1 MIVFNGVCS
10 DDVGIVVEH
19 YPKIVFPERKI
30 TVFEIPGRNG
40 DQIIDQEVY
49 SNYEQ
54 SYEVFF
60 DVKDRGGLPAMM
72 PQIASW
78 LLSGTGYQRLEDSYF
93 PEFYRW
99 AYVKNAGEFL
109 SYFNEYGRGTL
120 TFNCQPEK
128 YYKYGE
134 KEITV
139 VSGQT
144 LYNPTSFRSYPI
156 YDLSSLGNAS
166 ATIKLTENGVTRT
179 VNTVTGVR
187 KIDVKNHFAGDGGSN
202 NSNFT
207 DDFDKLRLGKETT
220 IVLENAQN
228 SSTIKITPNWW
239 TI

>member
-1 MIVFNGVCS
+1 MIVFNGVRS

-156 YDLSSLGNAS
+156 YKLSLSSGE
-166 ATIKLTENGVTRT
+166 ATLKLTENGVTRT
-179 VNTVTGVR
+179 ITLPSTVNT
-187 KIDVKNHFAGDGGSN
+187 IDVKNHTGNYEGDY
-202 NSNFT
+202 
-207 DDFDKLRLGKETT
+207 DALRLGKATT
-220 IVLENAQN
+220 IVLEGIVNSNAL
-228 SSTIKITPNWW
+228 TITPNWW